1 MDQIKIGKFI
11 AQIRKERNM
20 TQLDLANMLG
30 VTDRAISKWENGR
43 GMPEISLIKPLCD
56 ALSISVNEL
65 FSGERISNEQ
75 LTDKAEENIVN
86 TLTYSRNKLIKTKV
100 IFIFILASI
109 AFVITLISTLFAID
123 VDRMRNNKPVFF
135 STWGI
140 DYTPPIDLQD
150 EEIEYAIKNYLVVQ
164 GDNEE
169 KHEDGVKTFVAIKTY
184 LIENVDTKGKY
195 NVYAWVLEKQC
206 YLKNNEV
213 LEYSAFSMPFKF
225 TVKENENK
233 NGFTVE
239 ESRFPRDGYYTEDM
253 KELFSKS
260 VIKEM
265 NKLHKDGSFEKL
277 EFEIDEQKQLYFHK

>member
-20 TQLDLANMLG
+20 TQLDLANILG

-65 FSGERISNEQ
+65 FCGERISDEHF
-75 LTDKAEENIVN
+75 TVKAEENIVN
-86 TLTYSRNKLIKTKV
+86 TLTYSKNKIIKTR
-100 IFIFILASI
+100 IILISI
-109 AFVITLISTLFAID
+109 LVSILLVITLISTLFAID
-123 VDRMRNNKPVFF
+123 IDRMRNNEPVFF

-150 EEIEYAIKNYLVVQ
+150 EEIEYAIRNYLVEQ

-184 LIENVDTKGKY
+184 LIESVDTDGKY
-195 NVYAWVLEKQC
+195 NVYAWVLQKQC

-233 NGFTVE
+233 NSFTVE
-239 ESRFPRDGYYTEDM
+239 ESRFPSDGYYTEDM
-253 KELFSKS
+253 KELFPKS
-260 VIKEM
+260 VINEM
-265 NKLHKDGSFEKL
+265 NKLYKDGSFEKL
-277 EFEIDEQKQLYFHK
+277 EIEIDEKKQLYFHK

>member
-109 AFVITLISTLFAID
+109 AFVLTLISTLFAID

-140 DYTPPIDLQD
+140 DYTPLIDLQD

-213 LEYSAFSMPFKF
+213 IEYNAFSIPFKF
-225 TVKENENK
+225 IVKENENK

-277 EFEIDEQKQLYFHK
+277 EFEIHEQKQLYFHK